1 MTNCRCAK
9 CRRREIYKATGMT
22 LSLAWN
28 KRLRGTC
35 NFDKLTR
42 NAKRQRPDSSDSQ
55 GGSVVKEAP

>member
-28 KRLRGTC
+28 K
-35 NFDKLTR
+35 KLNRSCYVERFTDTT
-42 NAKRQRPDSSDSQ
+42 QRHWPDDSVSQ
-55 GGSVVKEAP
+55 EIPAVKEAS

>member
-28 KRLRGTC
+28 KE
-35 NFDKLTR
+35 LTGPCCAEKAGDAAER
-42 NAKRQRPDSSDSQ
+42 RRSDDSSAQ
-55 GGSVVKEAP
+55 ERPAVKEAS